1 VEVRLSEEMRRLH
14 SYIHPSTQ
22 QDLISKCDVV
32 LIQKHMER
40 MHAEFPQLLKD
51 DKLDGAS
58 LVGARPLGIWLAL
71 TPQTTTNHRS
81 FLCVCVCVCKNSQD
95 LARTYKL
102 LARIEPGLPP
112 LRSSFEKHV
121 LDEGL
126 NAIAKVTEPAL
137 QVCCWWWLFS
147 PSVHMHV
154 PCQAS
159 RH

>member
-1 VEVRLSEEMRRLH
+1 MRLSEEMRRLH

-71 TPQTTTNHRS
+71 TNHHKPPQTTAR
-81 FLCVCVCVCKNSQD
+81 FFVCVCKKPQD